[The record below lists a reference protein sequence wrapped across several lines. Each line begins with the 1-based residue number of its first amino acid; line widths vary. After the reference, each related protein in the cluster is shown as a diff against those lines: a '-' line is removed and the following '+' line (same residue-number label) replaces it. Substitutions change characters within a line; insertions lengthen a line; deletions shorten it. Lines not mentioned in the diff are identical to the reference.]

1 MKILLIGG
9 GFVGVHLMEALK
21 KRGHEVH
28 VADLPAV
35 AAKNPGFLPID
46 IENLETVRS
55 LFRQVRPDRVFLL
68 AAVSSVAL
76 SWRKPDL
83 TVRVNVLGTLNVL
96 TAMKEIIPEA
106 RLIYVGSG
114 EEYGTRCSEEHPFD
128 EEMNCDP
135 RNPYAVSKFASGQIL
150 ELLAVRD
157 RLDIVH
163 LRPSNHFGPGQR
175 EGFVIPDFCS
185 QIVRIERGEQPPVLK
200 VGCLDARRDFLF
212 VEDVV
217 AAYTRIAE
225 ASSLPHTVYNLS
237 SGQAH
242 SIREMLDLLLSM
254 SLVPVN
260 VEIDPAKFRPV
271 DVPVLVA
278 SSRRAYEDLQWKPAH
293 SLKESLS
300 VTLNWWRTQDA
311 GPDLPGKY

>member
-1 MKILLIGG
+1 M
-9 GFVGVHLMEALK
+9 
-21 KRGHEVH
+21 
-28 VADLPAV
+28 
-35 AAKNPGFLPID
+35 
-46 IENLETVRS
+46 
-55 LFRQVRPDRVFLL
+55 
-68 AAVSSVAL
+68 
-76 SWRKPDL
+76 
-83 TVRVNVLGTLNVL
+83 LGTLNVL

-163 LRPSNHFGPGQR
+163 LRPSNHFGPGQK

-185 QIVRIERGEQPPVLK
+185 QIVRIERKEIPPVMR

-217 AAYTRIAE
+217 DAYTRISE

-237 SGQAH
+237 SGQAR

-254 SLVPVN
+254 SPVPVN
-260 VEIDPAKFRPV
+260 VEINPAKFRPV

-293 SLKESLS
+293 SLKEALS
-300 VTLNWWRTQDA
+300 VTLNWWRNRNVSPAQ
-311 GPDLPGKY
+311 